1 MNRLLCFTPTACIAA
16 VIILAGNSTVG
27 ASDTQGLEPAQS
39 TSGKVPDIPPQEDIQ
54 NAAKSGSKV
63 NVDSQGII
71 VNGYDVVAYFKQG
84 KPVKGNPAFERTYQ
98 GATYLFASSVDK
110 ADFDKDPAKYAPRY
124 GGFCS
129 YGVTVG
135 VLSELKGP
143 DAFAIYKGRLYLCG
157 NQGALKEFK
166 TNIDSNIEK
175 ADANW
180 RLLAGP

>member
-1 MNRLLCFTPTACIAA
+1 M
-16 VIILAGNSTVG
+16 
-27 ASDTQGLEPAQS
+27 
-39 TSGKVPDIPPQEDIQ
+39 
-54 NAAKSGSKV
+54 
-63 NVDSQGII
+63 
-71 VNGYDVVAYFKQG
+71 
-84 KPVKGNPAFERTYQ
+84 
-98 GATYLFASSVDK
+98 DK

-175 ADANW
+175 ADLNW
-180 RLLAGP
+180 RSLAGP